1 MEIQKGWD
9 RATKR
14 FLKPKDNRKSE
25 VKPQSHDFTGGCQNK
40 NGRGQETN
48 INKKKITS

>member
-1 MEIQKGWD
+1 MEIQKGGD
-9 RATKR
+9 FVLTVR
-14 FLKPKDNRKSE
+14 FLTPMDNRKNE

-48 INKKKITS
+48 VN